1 MTQTINST
9 ASSER
14 EGLTWAKVSR
24 ILSLPFQPSRLST
37 YISVR
42 KFEEVPLDTLSQDG
56 IQGVLLDADGTLGP
70 HHTRSF
76 ESSVLDHVQAML
88 RQGLKVA
95 IYTNAAE
102 DRFHNFEELGVKIVN
117 NVPPKPDRAGF
128 EIAMKEFLGLSDPS
142 KICMIGDN
150 YITDGGAIDAGMRFI
165 HVQPVRGNEPLIHAT
180 TRSLAYLFARIY
192 KKKSADHQQA
202 LIKGFTS

>member
-1 MTQTINST
+1 MTQTINRT

-14 EGLTWAKVSR
+14 EGLTWAKISR
-24 ILSLPFQPSRLST
+24 FLSLPFQPSRLST
-37 YISVR
+37 YLAVKR
-42 KFEEVPLDTLSQDG
+42 FEEVPLDILSRDG

-76 ESSVLDHVQAML
+76 ERSVLDHVQAIL
-88 RQGLKVA
+88 QQGFKVA

-102 DRFHNFEELGVKIVN
+102 DRFQVFEELGVKIVN
-117 NVPPKPDRAGF
+117 NVPPKPDSAGF

-142 KICMIGDN
+142 KVCMIGDN

-165 HVQPVRGNEPLIHAT
+165 LVQPVTGNESIIHAT
-180 TRSLAYLFARIY
+180 TRYLAYLCARIHR
-192 KKKSADHQQA
+192 KIPST
-202 LIKGFTS
+202 TSRCP